1 MTDNVHLVFSNE
13 TENGTCKPSSGGA
26 LFFYLKTDKTT
37 FFLGSPT
44 PRTISSRQLVTNNL
58 GIAMCNMQTATETST
73 RSNDELRS
81 ALLSVFES
89 AEEAE
94 AQSNVNLTTII
105 SNFSRI
111 LNNIDEEFIVD
122 SEISQVCN
130 PRLKSI

>member
-1 MTDNVHLVFSNE
+1 
-13 TENGTCKPSSGGA
+13 
-26 LFFYLKTDKTT
+26 
-37 FFLGSPT
+37 
-44 PRTISSRQLVTNNL
+44 
-58 GIAMCNMQTATETST
+58 MCNMQTATETST